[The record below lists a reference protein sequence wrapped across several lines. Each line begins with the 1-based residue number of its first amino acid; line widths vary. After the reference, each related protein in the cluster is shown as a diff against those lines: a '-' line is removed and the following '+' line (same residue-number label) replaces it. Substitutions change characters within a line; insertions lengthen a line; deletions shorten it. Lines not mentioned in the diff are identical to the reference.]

1 MAAEVSFGDASAIG
15 GSGAAASAATSVRW
29 EFVARH
35 PRVLLGGGFVVVL
48 AGLAIFAPVL
58 APFNPVETH
67 PALAYQAPGAG
78 HLLGTDNLGRDV
90 MSRVIWGTRVSLEV
104 GVISVTIGLLAG
116 MAIGVAAGY
125 TGGWLDILLMRFID
139 ALLAFPAILLA
150 IAITSALGA
159 QLQNA
164 MIAIGVTYVPI
175 FARLSRGQV
184 LQVRLAEYVQAA
196 RLAGGG
202 PLRIVA
208 RHVLPN
214 IANPMIVQA
223 TLTIALAILA
233 EATLSFLGLGA
244 QPPTPSWGFDLNA
257 ARGYLVNNFWWMAI
271 GPGVAILL
279 TVLCFNFLG
288 DAIRDALDPR
298 LRDR

>member
-1 MAAEVSFGDASAIG
+1 VKRYPRILVG
-15 GSGAAASAATSVRW
+15 GAFIALL
-29 EFVARH
+29 
-35 PRVLLGGGFVVVL
+35 VLLAL
-48 AGLAIFAPVL
+48 LAPVL
-58 APFNPVETH
+58 APFNPIETR
-67 PALAYQAPGAG
+67 PALAYQPPGAG

-90 MSRVIWGTRVSLEV
+90 VSRVIWGARVSLQV

-116 MAIGVAAGY
+116 VTLGVLAGY
-125 TGGWLDILLMRFID
+125 RGGWTDTLVMRFID

-164 MIAIGVTYVPI
+164 MIAIGIVNVPI
-175 FARLSRGQV
+175 FARLSRSQV
-184 LQVRLAEYVQAA
+184 LQVRATEYVQAA
-196 RLAGGG
+196 RVAGGG
-202 PLRIVA
+202 ALRIVA

-214 IANPMIVQA
+214 IANPLIVQA

-233 EATLSFLGLGA
+233 EATLSFLGLGS
-244 QPPTPSWGFDLNA
+244 QPPTPSWGFDLNV

-271 GPGVAILL
+271 GPGTAILL

-298 LRDR
+298 LRER